1 MTAGTPPD
9 GGHRT
14 TPSNVHRPGHGTG
27 DHAVHRIAGCPDP
40 DCPAPAE
47 VYAEAAVG
55 STHGPVP
62 HARTFCLNRHFY
74 QLPVERIPGYAGAGP
89 VTSAPANRCEGW
101 RPE

>member
-14 TPSNVHRPGHGTG
+14 TPSNVHRPGGGTG

-40 DCPAPAE
+40 DCSAPAE
-47 VYAEAAVG
+47 VYAQVALD
-55 STHGPVP
+55 STHGPVR
-62 HARTFCLNRHFY
+62 HARTSCLNRHFY
-74 QLPVERIPGYAGAGP
+74 QLPVEHIPGYAAAGP
-89 VTSAPANRCEGW
+89 VTSARANRCEGW